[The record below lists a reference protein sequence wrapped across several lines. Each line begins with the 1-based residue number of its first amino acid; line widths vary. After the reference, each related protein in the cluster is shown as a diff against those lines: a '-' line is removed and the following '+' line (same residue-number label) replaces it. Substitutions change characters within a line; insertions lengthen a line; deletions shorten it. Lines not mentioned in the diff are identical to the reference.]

1 MIELTNLT
9 AGYGGVQ
16 KLHIDRFALKPSEIV
31 SIIGNNGSGKSTLL
45 KTIDGQLEYRGNVL
59 IDEKEVSRLPAKK
72 RARMISFLPQ
82 QVLPVD
88 MSVALLIS
96 HGRFSFGDF
105 SHTLNAED
113 KAAIEDALKMVRLE
127 SYRQKKV
134 SDLSGGE
141 RTLSYLAMVIAQKS
155 RYMLL
160 DEPLS
165 DIDIPHKLHICKIL
179 ENLKKSGTGI
189 LIASHDIPMS
199 FSISYRIC
207 VLDGGEIVVCG
218 TPSEVA
224 AQDEM
229 MKKTLGACV
238 RANGDGD
245 MLYKYSLYARAE
257 TYS

>member
-1 MIELTNLT
+1 
-9 AGYGGVQ
+9 
-16 KLHIDRFALKPSEIV
+16 
-31 SIIGNNGSGKSTLL
+31 
-45 KTIDGQLEYRGNVL
+45 
-59 IDEKEVSRLPAKK
+59 
-72 RARMISFLPQ
+72 
-82 QVLPVD
+82 
-88 MSVALLIS
+88 
-96 HGRFSFGDF
+96 
-105 SHTLNAED
+105 
-113 KAAIEDALKMVRLE
+113 MVRLE

-199 FSISYRIC
+199 FSISDRIC

>member
-1 MIELTNLT
+1 
-9 AGYGGVQ
+9 
-16 KLHIDRFALKPSEIV
+16 
-31 SIIGNNGSGKSTLL
+31 
-45 KTIDGQLEYRGNVL
+45 
-59 IDEKEVSRLPAKK
+59 
-72 RARMISFLPQ
+72 
-82 QVLPVD
+82 
-88 MSVALLIS
+88 
-96 HGRFSFGDF
+96 
-105 SHTLNAED
+105 
-113 KAAIEDALKMVRLE
+113 MVRLE

-199 FSISYRIC
+199 FSISDRVC
-207 VLDGGEIVVCG
+207 VLDDGKIVACG

-224 AQDEM
+224 AQEELM
-229 MKKTLGACV
+229 QRTLGACV

-245 MLYKYSLYARAE
+245 MLYRYSLYARAE